1 MDVQTVK
8 ALVNKHLTAAG
19 LSQKHCSVHKLRHTA
34 ATLMYQNGVDVRTL
48 KEVLGHENLDTTMIY
63 THIVDQ
69 NLKDAA
75 ESNPLSAVRQR
86 NHTAD
91 DCDEN

>member
-1 MDVQTVK
+1 MQTVK
-8 ALVNKHLTAAG
+8 ALVKKYLTMAG

-63 THIVDQ
+63 THVVDQ
-69 NLKDAA
+69 NLRDAA
-75 ESNPLSAVRQR
+75 EANPLNQLARKK
-86 NHTAD
+86 APP
-91 DCDEN
+91 EE